1 MNALEIS
8 VIAII
13 GFLVIV
19 MIFNL
24 FKEYQYMKIIE
35 SVKKTFAGYF
45 HHGEVIEHNQE
56 HFYHVEFKDGRTYLI
71 KLVIMNPK
79 HELIIT
85 NSDNVVIND
94 NIRGWQRSTKPHT
107 IFEMKEFIRYKKED
121 KSIIKIVLIYPN
133 CHNITKYTNESDC
146 YIVPE
151 FKKVDGLYF
160 IRYNQLINFLKK
172 Q

>member
-8 VIAII
+8 VIVII
-13 GFLVIV
+13 VFLVIV
-19 MIFNL
+19 VIINL
-24 FKEYQYMKIIE
+24 VKEYQYVKIIE
-35 SVKKTFAGYF
+35 SVKKMFAGYF
-45 HHGEVIEHNQE
+45 HHGEVVEHNQE
-56 HFYHVEFKDGRTYLI
+56 HIYHIEFKDHNTYLI
-71 KLVIMNPK
+71 KLVIINPK

-94 NIRGWQRSTKPHT
+94 NIRGWQRSSKPHT
-107 IFEMKEFIRYKKED
+107 IFGMKEFIRYKKED

-146 YIVPE
+146 YIVSE

-160 IRYNQLINFLKK
+160 IRYNQLKTFLKK